1 MKSLAS
7 LLTAVCLFVA
17 AFASMAHA
25 GDGWIEDFELAKK
38 TAAEQKKLILADFTG
53 SDWCGWCIKLD
64 KEVFSKKE
72 FTDYVKDKY
81 VLVKLD
87 FPRKSPQSDELKKQN
102 KALGKKYDIEGF
114 PTVLILDAEGNKK
127 GELGYVEGGPSAFN
141 AELAK
146 IK

>member
-7 LLTAVCLFVA
+7 ILAAVCVLLVSL
-17 AFASMAHA
+17 ASFAHA
-25 GDGWIEDFELAKK
+25 GEGWIEDFEQAKKLAK
-38 TAAEQKKLILADFTG
+38 EQNKLILADFTG

-64 KEVFSKKE
+64 KEVFSRPA
-72 FTDYVKDKY
+72 FQSYVKDKY
-81 VLVKLD
+81 VLLKLD
-87 FPRKSPQSDELKKQN
+87 YPRKSTQSDEIKKQN
-102 KALGKKYDIEGF
+102 KELGRTYAIRGY

-127 GELGYVEGGPSAFN
+127 GQLGYVEGGPSKFN